1 MQIEITIIQP
11 RHSPR
16 SRPQSA
22 NPPFLRVAGS
32 PVVEPAAFP
41 LQAGEEVGAVRP
53 KEGADVP
60 YKREGGGVEEKE
72 EEEGEFDW
80 MQRLADSAWL
90 SGM

>member
-1 MQIEITIIQP
+1 
-11 RHSPR
+11 
-16 SRPQSA
+16 
-22 NPPFLRVAGS
+22 
-32 PVVEPAAFP
+32 
-41 LQAGEEVGAVRP
+41 
-53 KEGADVP
+53 VP